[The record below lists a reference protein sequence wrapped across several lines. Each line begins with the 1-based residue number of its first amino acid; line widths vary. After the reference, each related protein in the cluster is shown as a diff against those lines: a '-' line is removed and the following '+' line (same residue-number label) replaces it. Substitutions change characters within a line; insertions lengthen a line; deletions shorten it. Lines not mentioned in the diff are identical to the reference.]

1 MNENKQ
7 PIELTNTDRRRGKAA
22 TRWGELVIESAWRPS
37 DKPRVE
43 SEGWLRANGYLVDRR
58 SER

>member
-1 MNENKQ
+1 MNEQNK

-22 TRWGELVIESAWRPS
+22 TMWGELVVESAWRPS

-43 SEGWLRANGYLVDRR
+43 SEGWLRSHGYLADRR
-58 SER
+58 NGR

>member
-1 MNENKQ
+1 MNEQNK

-22 TRWGELVIESAWRPS
+22 TMWGELVVESAWRPS

-43 SEGWLRANGYLVDRR
+43 SEGWLRSHGYLADRR
-58 SER
+58 QGR